1 MITKDTISDRMI
13 TRGRNLATPLA
24 RLQELAPRLLTALPD
39 TVGGCAERLGATR
52 LEVTD
57 TAEFA
62 LDQVANRGGRL
73 VRRDS
78 ALVRADASDGFYV
91 ARST

>member
-1 MITKDTISDRMI
+1 MITKGNMTDRMI
-13 TRGRNLATPLA
+13 TRARNLATPLD
-24 RLQELAPRLLTALPD
+24 RLQELAPRLLAALPD

-73 VRRDS
+73 VKRDS
-78 ALVRADASDGFYV
+78 ALARADASDGFYMV
-91 ARST
+91 RST